1 MPHKDPATLSDQE
14 LLDEAK
20 SLQSFSL
27 TNALLIGF
35 LAGIVIYSIFK
46 STFGLLML
54 IPLYMIHR
62 FANDPRA
69 RRAAVL
75 GQELKARGL
84 KSQ

>member
-1 MPHKDPATLSDQE
+1 MWDIPHN
-14 LLDEAK
+14 
-20 SLQSFSL
+20 LQYRIIPSSISQA

-35 LAGIVIYSIFK
+35 LAGIVLYSIFK

-69 RRAAVL
+69 KRAEAVDR
-75 GQELKARGL
+75 QINTRNRKP
-84 KSQ
+84 

>member
-69 RRAAVL
+69 RRAAL
-75 GQELKARGL
+75 IEQELKARGL
-84 KSQ
+84 KS

>member
-14 LLDEAK
+14 LLDEAR

-27 TNALLIGF
+27 TSALLIGF
-35 LAGIVIYSIFK
+35 LAGIVLYSIFK

-69 RRAAVL
+69 KRAEAVDR
-75 GQELKARGL
+75 QINTRNRKP
-84 KSQ
+84 